1 MKIVLM
7 GYSGSG
13 KSTLARTLGQRL
25 QLPVLHLDAVHWTA
39 GWKGRPVEQSREMVA
54 QFLAQNPAWIIDGHY
69 SKLHLEQRL
78 QEADM
83 ILLLQLP
90 RLACLYRVLRRKLTY
105 KNTVRPDMG
114 AGCPEKLDWAFV
126 KWVLW
131 DDRIKS
137 RAGFYADLSRRY
149 PGKVTVLTGQKQID
163 RWLRDFTG
171 EK

>member
-13 KSTLARTLGQRL
+13 KSTLARTLGRQLR
-25 QLPVLHLDAVHWTA
+25 LPVLHLDSVHWTA
-39 GWKGRPVEQSREMVA
+39 GWKGRPVEQSREIVA
-54 QFLAQNPAWIIDGHY
+54 QFMAQNPGWIIDGHY
-69 SKLHLEQRL
+69 SKLHRQQRL
-78 QEADM
+78 EEADLN
-83 ILLLQLP
+83 LLMQLP

-131 DDRIKS
+131 DERTKE
-137 RAGFYADLSRRY
+137 RAAFFAQLSQIY
-149 PGKVTVLTGQKQID
+149 LGKVTVLKSQKQID
-163 RWLRDFTG
+163 RWLLDFSR